1 MKKHM
6 KSIIGVLLLLGP
18 LFLSAQRAKQDS
30 GSHRQKRSIGFGL
43 RGGFN
48 FANVTNA
55 SAINGS
61 SRVGFNA
68 GIFLA
73 PSSKILGS
81 KTELI
86 YSRHGYNYSSDT
98 TNGSVNLDYI
108 ALAQLMAIHITK
120 YFEIDIGGQT
130 GYLLHAK
137 VDSNKQVV
145 GNAQINSLLSYY
157 NRFDYG
163 FGGGVEI
170 HPIAGLLI
178 GGRYNISLSNLY
190 KQSYTTNS
198 SGQPQGFVP
207 SSSSINFKNNVVQLY
222 VGYRF

>member
-1 MKKHM
+1 MKR
-6 KSIIGVLLLLGP
+6 IVGLLLLLGP
-18 LFLSAQRAKQDS
+18 VLLYAQRDLQDT
-30 GSHRQKRSIGFGL
+30 GSHRQKRSIGLGL
-43 RGGFN
+43 RAGFN

-55 SAINGS
+55 AAINAS

-73 PSSKILGS
+73 PSSRIIGS

-86 YSRHGYNYSSDT
+86 YSRRGYNYSSDT
-98 TNGSVNLDYI
+98 ANGSVNLDYI
-108 ALAQLMAIHITK
+108 ALAQLMAIHITR

-130 GYLLHAK
+130 AYLLHAK
-137 VDSNKQVV
+137 IDSGNNTMY
-145 GNAQINSLLSYY
+145 GNAQTSALLSYY

-190 KQSYTTNS
+190 KQSFTTTNN
-198 SGQPQGFVP
+198 GQPPSFFP
-207 SSSSINFKNNVVQLY
+207 SSSSINLKNNVVQVYL
-222 VGYRF
+222 GYRF

>member
-6 KSIIGVLLLLGP
+6 KRIVGVLLLLGP
-18 LFLSAQRAKQDS
+18 LFLSAQRAKQDN
-30 GSHRQKRSIGFGL
+30 GSHKQKRSIGFGL
-43 RGGFN
+43 RAGLN

-55 SAINGS
+55 SAINAS

-86 YSRHGYNYSSDT
+86 YSRRGYNYSSDT

-108 ALAQLMAIHITK
+108 ALAQLMAIHITR

-130 GYLLHAK
+130 AYLLHAK

-145 GNAQINSLLSYY
+145 GNAQVNSLLSYY

-198 SGQPQGFVP
+198 SGQPQGFAP
-207 SSSSINFKNNVVQLY
+207 SSPSINFKNNVVQLY
-222 VGYRF
+222 IGYRF